1 MKRFLSQSVQIVL
14 CAGLALGSA
23 QEAALAQP
31 LFKGAK
37 TKPNSLPSGGRNW
50 FYGTPKLEGPLGLRP
65 QTLGAGV
72 PEETSVAR
80 FHGWSRPVSG
90 SGWIYRGP
98 RFGGVPRGVGGM
110 AGPIFVAGAMPAAN
124 SANAE
129 QASRPPWRRP
139 RHPAAERAPAH
150 APPSAK
156 AIAYAPPPTPART
169 IVHAAPPS
177 PPIPR
182 LTSTAH
188 LPPPAETRFRPGEV
202 LVATAPGIPREA
214 IDSILRRHR
223 LAEADATTIALTGQL
238 LRLWRFPTSRPVPG
252 VVRELGE
259 EIALASIQP
268 NYIYAPEGDA
278 VKAAP
283 PAEEYWLAKLDL
295 DQPLD
300 IAGPQPVRVALIDT
314 AIDKSHPDLKGS
326 IEDQYDA
333 ISEGGGTY
341 TSAHGTSMA
350 GAIAAH
356 GWLKGVAPTVR
367 ILSVRALDR
376 DDHGL
381 ELGSTQSVMKA
392 IQWAFDHGARILNM
406 SFAGPVEDPALH
418 DELASAHAKGVVL
431 VGAAGNDGPKAA
443 PRYPAADENVVAV
456 TATDA
461 SDAVY
466 AMANAGSYIAI
477 AAPGVD
483 VLLTAPNGG
492 YAMQTGTSVSA
503 ALVSG
508 VAALLIERS
517 PSAKPTDVRAWLAT
531 TARPLALPAAKK
543 AVGAGL
549 VNARGAADAA
559 ARSAEPAV
567 AGAKPPGS

>member
-1 MKRFLSQSVQIVL
+1 MKGSHLRNAEMALF
-14 CAGLALGSA
+14 AGLALA
-23 QEAALAQP
+23 VAANDTVLAQQYTEP
-31 LFKGAK
+31 YGNPNGKGWRQGDRPA
-37 TKPNSLPSGGRNW
+37 PGG
-50 FYGTPKLEGPLGLRP
+50 GGPHSVNGW
-65 QTLGAGV
+65 GA
-72 PEETSVAR
+72 
-80 FHGWSRPVSG
+80 
-90 SGWIYRGP
+90 RGR
-98 RFGGVPRGVGGM
+98 RFGGFGFGGM
-110 AGPIFVAGAMPAAN
+110 AGLLITAGAV
-124 SANAE
+124 SNAE
-129 QASRPPWRRP
+129 QSPPPEQRKRWRQTEKAHEKDRQETQRP
-139 RHPAAERAPAH
+139 RP
-150 APPSAK
+150 APPSARAFVHPAPPPPPPPK
-156 AIAYAPPPTPART
+156 AIVRAAPQPPPPTPR
-169 IVHAAPPS
+169 VAANF
-177 PPIPR
+177 
-182 LTSTAH
+182 H
-188 LPPPAETRFRPGEV
+188 LPRGDETRFRPGEV
-202 LVATAPGIPREA
+202 LVETAPSVSPGA
-214 IDSILRRHR
+214 IDAILRAHR
-223 LAEADATTIALTGQL
+223 LTEAEVSRIGLTGQS
-238 LRLWRFPTSRPVPG
+238 LRLWRFPASRAVPG
-252 VVRELGE
+252 VVRELGGE
-259 EIALASIQP
+259 TALASIQP
-268 NYIYAPEGDA
+268 NYIYAPQDDA

-283 PAEEYWLAKLDL
+283 PADEYWLAKLDL

-300 IAGPQPVRVALIDT
+300 LAGPQPVRVAVIDT

-341 TSAHGTSMA
+341 TLAHGTSMA

-367 ILSVRALDR
+367 ILSVRALDH

-392 IQWAFDHGARILNM
+392 IQWAFDHSARILNM
-406 SFAGPVEDPALH
+406 SFAGPEEDPALH

-431 VGAAGNDGPKAA
+431 VAAAGNDGPTAA

-483 VLLTAPNGG
+483 VLLTAPKGG

-531 TARPLALPAAKK
+531 TARPLALPAAKN

-559 ARSAEPAV
+559 ARSAQPAV